1 MSFNA
6 RDVSLQELWGRS
18 ENRYEVPRY
27 QREYSWTKEE
37 VESLW
42 NDLNSEEDFFLGSVV
57 MKEGGSTRSRI
68 EIIDGQQRLITITIL
83 YAAIRDVTARIGDQA
98 SAARIH
104 SNRIFEADD
113 FGVGGQYILNPAP
126 SLRDFF
132 RRSIQQY
139 PSPDFSRPSSKEEK
153 RVKSNYDFFVKQINS
168 RVEMV
173 ESQETK
179 TELLYSL
186 MNKIKS
192 MKIIWITVT
201 DEYDAYRIFETVN
214 ARGKDLS
221 VADLLK
227 NMIFKEIDVEDSG
240 RDPAKEKWDDIKEN
254 LIPTSFDM
262 AKFVRYHWISSRQ
275 KGVTMG
281 KLYRSV
287 KENTSSRAW
296 AELLNQLRSDSK
308 LLREL
313 FTGDIPNPNNRPSIS
328 EINKSLIS
336 ISEMGYSQCFILLL
350 SLFRNRDRLSISW
363 DELSKLTARLENFNF
378 VYHKVC
384 KLPANRVEKFY
395 SDVAV
400 NIHSIEISEDSEARL
415 RGNLNSIYLKFNDER
430 PNKDTFIKSFI
441 ENIKYVNSTA
451 GKRLIRYIL
460 KSIDEYNHPRQQSE
474 MTVNESISIEHV
486 LPQNPVNWG
495 LVDQDVK
502 HYVNLIG
509 NLTLVGQPF
518 NSEAQNFSLERKIG
532 IFRESSVISTREL
545 MAKIENDLSMIWNED
560 SIYERTRRIAEIAY
574 DEVWTLS

>member
-1 MSFNA
+1 MSFQA
-6 RDVSLQELWGRS
+6 RDVTLQELWGRS

-42 NDLNSEEDFFLGSVV
+42 NDLDSEEDFFLGSVV
-57 MKEGGSTRSRI
+57 MKEAGNSRSRI

-83 YAAIRDVTARIGDQA
+83 YAAIRDVTSRIGDEA
-98 SAARIH
+98 SATRIH

-126 SLRDFF
+126 SLREYF
-132 RRSIQQY
+132 RRSVQKF
-139 PSPDFSRPSSKEEK
+139 PSPEFSRPSTKEEK

-168 RVEMV
+168 EIGIL
-173 ESQETK
+173 ETQEEK
-179 TELLYSL
+179 TEYLYAL
-186 MNKIKS
+186 MNRIKS

-254 LIPTSFDM
+254 LIPTGYEM

-313 FTGDIPNPNNRPSIS
+313 CTGDIPNPNNSSAITD
-328 EINKSLIS
+328 INKSLNS
-336 ISEMGYSQCFILLL
+336 ISEMNYTQCFILLL
-350 SLFRNRDRLSISW
+350 SLFRNRERLGISW
-363 DELSKLTARLENFNF
+363 DELKKLTSWLENFNF

-384 KLPANRVEKFY
+384 KLPGNRMEKFY
-395 SDVAV
+395 SNVAV
-400 NIHSIEISEDSEARL
+400 NIHSIDGEDTDARVIS
-415 RGNLNSIYLKFNDER
+415 NLNAIYDKFSNER
-430 PNKDTFIKSFI
+430 PNKDTFIKSFV
-441 ENIKYVNSTA
+441 ENIKYVNSTTS
-451 GKRLIRYIL
+451 KRLIRYIL
-460 KSIDEYNHPRQQSE
+460 RTIDEYNHPRQQSE
-474 MTVNESISIEHV
+474 MVVIESISIEHI
-486 LPQNPVNWG
+486 LPQNPVNWN
-495 LVDQDVK
+495 LDEDEVK
-502 HYVNLIG
+502 GYVNLIG

-518 NSEAQNFSLERKIG
+518 NSEAQNFTLERKVG
-532 IFRESSVISTREL
+532 IFRESSIVSTRQL
-545 MAKIENDLSMIWNED
+545 MAEIENDLNMNWND
-560 SIYERTRRIAEIAY
+560 STILERTRRIAEIAY